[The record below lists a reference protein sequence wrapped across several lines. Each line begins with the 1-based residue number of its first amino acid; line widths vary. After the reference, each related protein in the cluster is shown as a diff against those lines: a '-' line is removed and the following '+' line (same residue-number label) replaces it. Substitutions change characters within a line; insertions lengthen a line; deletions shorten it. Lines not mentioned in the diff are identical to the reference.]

1 MVASMTGY
9 GRGAFHID
17 GVEVTAEIRSVNN
30 RYLDIVLKLPR
41 VMSDYDAKTREL
53 IGRYLSRGR
62 ISVNITIASQ
72 DDPYENLSLN
82 MPLVQAY
89 IRMARQVNKKFKLR
103 SAVNV
108 NQLLA
113 FPDIILADT
122 NAKDNETLWHCLEKA
137 LSQALISLVEMR
149 RKEGQNLLVDF
160 QQRIAMLDGKLK
172 RVEAMSMDRPR
183 IELDKLRSRLAPMLP
198 DQRVDEQRLE
208 MELALIADRVDIT
221 EECVRFHSHNKE
233 FVLILEKEE
242 ASGRKLNFLLQ
253 EMHREINTIGNKAAS
268 AEISHIV
275 VEIKDEIEKLR
286 EQVQNIE

>member
-1 MVASMTGY
+1 MVSSMTGY
-9 GRGAFHID
+9 GRGSFRTD

-41 VMSDYDAKTREL
+41 VLTDYDGKVREL

-62 ISVNITIASQ
+62 ISLNITIASQ
-72 DDPYENLSLN
+72 DDPYQNLSMN

-89 IRMARQVNKKFKLR
+89 VRMAKQINKKFKLR
-103 SAVNV
+103 TAINV

-113 FPDIILADT
+113 FPDVILADS
-122 NAKDNETLWHCLEKA
+122 NAKNIETLWLCTEKA
-137 LSQALISLVEMR
+137 LTQALISLAEMR
-149 RKEGQNLLVDF
+149 RKEGENLLADF
-160 QQRIAMLDGKLK
+160 ERRIGMLDVKLK
-172 RVEAMSMDRPR
+172 QIEMLATDRPKL
-183 IELDKLRSRLAPMLP
+183 ELDKLRSRLTALKP
-198 DQRVDEQRLE
+198 DQRLDEQRLE
-208 MELALIADRVDIT
+208 MELALIADRIDIT

-233 FVLILEKEE
+233 FVVILEKEE

-268 AEISHIV
+268 AEISHLV